1 MQDLSNQTTKE
12 PGALPILFTY
22 KDQAF
27 TNYVLTLSSGL
38 GGQKDAYFI
47 Y

>member
-1 MQDLSNQTTKE
+1 MQDLSGQTTKE
-12 PGALPILFTY
+12 AGALAIFFTY

-27 TNYVLTLSSGL
+27 TNYVLTLI